1 MIMAENVCGGIVSV
15 FFGIIFL
22 IYFGREVPYQD
33 SGDFLF
39 ALGFAI
45 AGAIMI
51 LVGIR
56 YILVGIKKKKV
67 L

>member
-1 MIMAENVCGGIVSV
+1 MAENVCGGIVSV

-33 SGDFLF
+33 SGDSLF
-39 ALGFAI
+39 ALAFAI

-51 LVGIR
+51 IIGVR
-56 YILVGIKKKKV
+56 YVVVGIKKKKV

>member
-1 MIMAENVCGGIVSV
+1 MAENVCGGIVSV
-15 FFGIIFL
+15 FFGFIFM

-33 SGDFLF
+33 AGDSLI
-39 ALGFAI
+39 ALAFAI

-51 LVGIR
+51 IVGIR
-56 YILVGIKKKKV
+56 YIVVGIKKKQV